1 MLAERAAIYRARRD
15 LVVAALN
22 QIPGIRFHR
31 PEGAFYVFPS
41 VAGLIGRTTPAGRL
55 LSTDDDIALA
65 LLEEAHVAVVQGSA
79 FGKSPY
85 IRISTATSE
94 AKLALACDRIADFCR
109 HLS

>member
-1 MLAERAAIYRARRD
+1 MLGNDGA
-15 LVVAALN
+15 
-22 QIPGIRFHR
+22 
-31 PEGAFYVFPS
+31 EGARSCVSNAVHHHFV
-41 VAGLIGRTTPAGRL
+41 LEC
-55 LSTDDDIALA
+55 TDDDIALA